1 MSIPPSNR
9 ASLGEFEYCVVY
21 FITEVYHYVWTLPAS
36 ARPHLELQLD
46 WGHGGVETDLCEIA
60 HVMLDWE
67 VKLSTHLGLTEV
79 DVYDITRGISNLE
92 LQRCVQC

>member
-1 MSIPPSNR
+1 MYR
-9 ASLGEFEYCVVY
+9 
-21 FITEVYHYVWTLPAS
+21 YVWTLPAS

-79 DVYDITRGISNLE
+79 DVHDITRGIMLIGNLE

>member
-1 MSIPPSNR
+1 MAI
-9 ASLGEFEYCVVY
+9 
-21 FITEVYHYVWTLPAS
+21 LPAS

-67 VKLSTHLGLTEV
+67 VKLYSSLGLTKV
-79 DVYDITRGISNLE
+79 DVHDIRRGTSNLE
-92 LQRCVQC
+92 LQRCVCTV

>member
-1 MSIPPSNR
+1 M
-9 ASLGEFEYCVVY
+9 E
-21 FITEVYHYVWTLPAS
+21 TLPAN

-46 WGHGGVETDLCEIA
+46 WGRGGVETDLCEIA

-79 DVYDITRGISNLE
+79 DVHDITRGISILE
-92 LQRCVQC
+92 LLRCVQC

>member
-1 MSIPPSNR
+1 M
-9 ASLGEFEYCVVY
+9 A
-21 FITEVYHYVWTLPAS
+21 TLPAS
-36 ARPHLELQLD
+36 ARPHLERQLD

-79 DVYDITRGISNLE
+79 DVHDITRGIMLIGNLE

>member
-1 MSIPPSNR
+1 M
-9 ASLGEFEYCVVY
+9 A
-21 FITEVYHYVWTLPAS
+21 TLPAS

-60 HVMLDWE
+60 HVMLDWK
-67 VKLSTHLGLTEV
+67 VKLSTHLDLTEV
-79 DVYDITRGISNLE
+79 DVHDIMRGISNPE